1 MAKLTKR
8 QIKNLYSSIVS
19 KSKKLYLGFPAGNPG
34 EMLMSTKDL
43 QAIENIIAKY
53 QRKFK

>member
-34 EMLMSTKDL
+34 EMLMSTRDL